1 MAELEDERATE
12 LVIAT
17 GDSDGIP
24 VISVAGQLDISNAA
38 ALEQALARVAAARPR
53 ALIFDLS
60 GLEFMDSA
68 GVSVLVRA
76 RAQVGEVRLRS
87 PTPIVRRLIEI
98 TGLSG
103 ILPIEQ

>member
-1 MAELEDERATE
+1 MAELGDEQATQ
-12 LVIAT
+12 LAIAT
-17 GDSDGIP
+17 GDSEGIP
-24 VISVAGQLDISNAA
+24 VISVSGQLDISNAA
-38 ALEQALARVAAARPR
+38 ALEQALEHVAASAPR

-76 RAQVGEVRLRS
+76 RAEVGEVRLRS

-98 TGLSG
+98 TGLAE
-103 ILPIEQ
+103 ILPIET

>member
-17 GDSDGIP
+17 EDSDGIP

-76 RAQVGEVRLRS
+76 RAEVGEVRLRN

-103 ILPIEQ
+103 ILPIEP

>member
-17 GDSDGIP
+17 EDSDGIP

-38 ALEQALARVAAARPR
+38 ALEQALARAAAARPR

-76 RAQVGEVRLRS
+76 RAEVGEVRLRN

-103 ILPIEQ
+103 ILPIEP

>member
-1 MAELEDERATE
+1 MAELEDERATQ
-12 LVIAT
+12 LVVTTA
-17 GDSDGIP
+17 DSDGIP
-24 VISVAGQLDISNAA
+24 VISVSGQLDISNAA
-38 ALEQALARVAAARPR
+38 ALEQALARAAAARPR

-76 RAQVGEVRLRS
+76 RAEVGDVRLRN

-98 TGLSG
+98 TGLAG
-103 ILPIEQ
+103 ILPIE

>member
-1 MAELEDERATE
+1 MAELEDERARE

-38 ALEQALARVAAARPR
+38 ALEQALARAVAARPH

-76 RAQVGEVRLRS
+76 RAEVGEVRLRS

-103 ILPIEQ
+103 ILPIEP

>member
-1 MAELEDERATE
+1 MAELEDERATQ
-12 LVIAT
+12 LVVAT
-17 GDSDGIP
+17 ADSDGIP
-24 VISVAGQLDISNAA
+24 VISVSGQLDISNAA
-38 ALEQALARVAAARPR
+38 TLEKALARAATAHPR

-76 RAQVGEVRLRS
+76 RAEVGDVRLRS

-98 TGLSG
+98 TGLAG

>member
-38 ALEQALARVAAARPR
+38 ALEQALAGAAAAHPR

-76 RAQVGEVRLRS
+76 RTEVGEVRLRS

-98 TGLSG
+98 TGLSE